1 MCAHVVMHT
10 CPSFNT
16 SGNYPLHSGCQNSL
30 CFPFEKSG
38 NFLLFCLKRRMCNL
52 DYNLCKTGLICFFK
66 KNFWKTKK
74 SAWEREV
81 NSDVQFEVKA
91 KVSKEA

>member
-1 MCAHVVMHT
+1 
-10 CPSFNT
+10 
-16 SGNYPLHSGCQNSL
+16 
-30 CFPFEKSG
+30 
-38 NFLLFCLKRRMCNL
+38 MCNL
-52 DYNLCKTGLICFFK
+52 DYDLCKTGLIYFFSK
-66 KNFWKTKK
+66 AFLDNKK